1 MKYLSFVVPCYNS
14 QDYMEKCINSLLLGG
29 DDVEIIIVNDGS
41 KDNTIKIA
49 REFEQKYP
57 DIIKVIDK
65 ENGGHGSGVNAGIDN
80 ATGLYFKCVDSDDWV
95 DEEAYKI
102 VLETIKKHYQENT
115 MPELYLTNF
124 IYERPDI
131 NKQHRNEI
139 RKRFPL
145 NKLITWNEVKRFSP
159 TEYLMM
165 HNLIYSVKVLKDSKV
180 RLLEHTFYVDN
191 IFLYVPL
198 PFVKTLYFIDV
209 DFYRYFVGREN
220 QSVTLENMTKNY
232 KHQLRVME
240 VLSHAYTYE
249 YLKTLPKRQRNFI
262 LDDFIAKSFLTLFY
276 ISTGNNEEKNK
287 AYKEYF
293 AEFKKKNP
301 GLYKKLWH
309 GSYFF
314 LPFLLPRC
322 LRNKLVMWGYKKLI
336 KTTGW
341 N

>member
-14 QDYMEKCINSLLLGG
+14 QDYMAKCIESLLFGG

-41 KDNTIKIA
+41 KDNTINIA
-49 REFEQKYP
+49 REFEAKYP
-57 DIIKVIDK
+57 NIIKVVDK

-95 DEEAYKI
+95 DLDAYKV
-102 VLETIKKHYQENT
+102 VLETIKKHYEENT
-115 MPELYLTNF
+115 LPELYLTNY

-131 NKQHRNEI
+131 NKQYRNEI

-145 NKLITWNEVKRFSP
+145 NKLITWKDVKNFAAS
-159 TEYLMM
+159 EYLMM
-165 HNLIYSVKVLKDSKV
+165 HNLIYKLETLRESKV

-191 IFLYVPL
+191 IFVYVPL
-198 PFVKTLYFIDV
+198 PYVKTMYFIDV

-220 QSVTLENMTKNY
+220 QSVTLANMTKNY

-240 VLSHAYTYE
+240 SLSNAYTYDFI
-249 YLKTLPKRQRNFI
+249 KTLPNKQRKMI
-262 LDDFIAKSFLTLFY
+262 IHDFVAKSFLTLFY
-276 ISTGNNEEKNK
+276 MSNSSNKQKNEE
-287 AYKEYF
+287 YKQYF
-293 AEFKKKNP
+293 ADFKKNNP
-301 GLYKKLWH
+301 SLYKKLWR
-309 GSYFF
+309 GTVFF
-314 LPFLLPRC
+314 IPFLLPRFI
-322 LRNKLVMWGYKKLI
+322 RNWLVMVGYKIMI